1 MEQVSRKLINFD
13 VYRVEDYS
21 YPTTIPKRKPHRTIV
36 KGLKLL
42 NQIVKA
48 VAPKT
53 SFTNFSILTQENNL
67 PLDLFTYEILARLPI
82 KCLLRLKSVS
92 KEWCSTVSSYEFA
105 NIHFKTRL
113 SGHLPSSP
121 VDYLFIQVATKFYLL
136 SVQDDNVV
144 LDYCLVKLE
153 PNFDNRG
160 ENENENEVQ
169 LIGSCNG
176 LVCLANSSFSAD
188 YFYIWNPVSY
198 DWRKF
203 SDPCFTSC
211 NCIVSWG
218 FVHVS
223 SIDDYKVVKIV
234 QDRDLLETT
243 VHVFS
248 LHSREWRRVH
258 DHGLDPSLS
267 FSKTNPGVLVD
278 DSLYWIMVSRDPLEK
293 KVVIR
298 FNLTLEKFEEVPG
311 LVVPSGR
318 DQFLCVIG
326 GCLST
331 YNLNIRH
338 EADLSILKQPG
349 EVKPV
354 TISSMSDKWVCSGLV
369 GPTKTGK
376 FFVISKGSELALMD
390 EGFSAKDRAP
400 LVTLEQADRLS
411 IVSYVPS
418 LISPFSI

>member
-1 MEQVSRKLINFD
+1 MEQISRKLINSD
-13 VYRVEDYS
+13 VYRVEDYA
-21 YPTTIPKRKPHRTIV
+21 YQTTIVKRKPHRTIV

-42 NQIVKA
+42 NQIVKT
-48 VAPKT
+48 VAPTT
-53 SFTNFSILTQENNL
+53 SFTNFSILTQENDL

-92 KEWCSTVSSYEFA
+92 KHWCSTVSSFEFA

-113 SGHLPSSP
+113 SCPLSSSP

-144 LDYCLVKLE
+144 LDYRLVKLE
-153 PNFDNRG
+153 PNF
-160 ENENENEVQ
+160 ENHGDEGNDVQ
-169 LIGSCNG
+169 LVGSCNG

-188 YFYIWNPVSY
+188 YFLYMEP
-198 DWRKF
+198 F
-203 SDPCFTSC
+203 Q
-211 NCIVSWG
+211 
-218 FVHVS
+218 
-223 SIDDYKVVKIV
+223 DY
-234 QDRDLLETT
+234 DLLEIN
-243 VHVFS
+243 VSVFS
-248 LHSREWRRVH
+248 LGSREWKRIH

-267 FSKTNPGVLVD
+267 LTRTNPGVLVN
-278 DSLYWIMVSRDPLEK
+278 DSLYWIMVSKGPLEK
-293 KVVIR
+293 RVVVR
-298 FNLTLEKFEEVPG
+298 FSLTLEKFEEVSG

-331 YNLNIRH
+331 YNVNIRH
-338 EADLSILKQPG
+338 EADLSILKRPG
-349 EVKPV
+349 EVKSV

-390 EGFSAKDRAP
+390 TGFSAKDRTP
-400 LVTLEQADRLS
+400 LVTLEQANRLS
-411 IVSYVPS
+411 IASYVPS

>member
-1 MEQVSRKLINFD
+1 MEQISRKLINSD
-13 VYRVEDYS
+13 VYRVEDYA
-21 YPTTIPKRKPHRTIV
+21 YQTTIVKRKPHRTIV

-42 NQIVKA
+42 NQIVKTI
-48 VAPKT
+48 APT
-53 SFTNFSILTQENNL
+53 TTFTNFTILTQENDL

-92 KEWCSTVSSYEFA
+92 KHWCSTVSSYEFA

-113 SGHLPSSP
+113 SGHLSSSP

-153 PNFDNRG
+153 PNFDNHG
-160 ENENENEVQ
+160 DEVNEVQ
-169 LIGSCNG
+169 LVGSCNG

-198 DWRKF
+198 DWRKIF
-203 SDPCFTSC
+203 DPCFTSC
-211 NCIVSWG
+211 DCIVSWG
-218 FVHVS
+218 FAYVS
-223 SIDDYKVVKIV
+223 NSDDYKVVKIV
-234 QDRDLLETT
+234 QDYDLLEIN
-243 VHVFS
+243 VSVFS
-248 LHSREWRRVH
+248 LRSREWKRIH

-267 FSKTNPGVLVD
+267 LIRTNPGVVVN
-278 DSLYWIMVSRDPLEK
+278 DSLYWIMVSKGPLEK
-293 KVVIR
+293 RVVVR
-298 FNLTLEKFEEVPG
+298 FSVTIEKFEEVPG

-318 DQFLCVIG
+318 DQFLCVTG

-331 YNLNIRH
+331 YNMNIRQ
-338 EADLSILKQPG
+338 EANLSILKRPG
-349 EVKPV
+349 EVKSV
-354 TISSMSDKWVCSGLV
+354 TISSNSEKWACSGLV

-376 FFVISKGSELALMD
+376 FFAISKSSELALMD
-390 EGFSAKDRAP
+390 SGFSAKDRTP
-400 LVTLEQADRLS
+400 LLTLEQADRLS